1 MTGIEPATHASVAHC
16 SIQLSYM
23 SIKHLPHLICTH
35 WRHGIMLSI
44 KDIVRKN
51 IFKIRP
57 QST

>member
-57 QST
+57 